1 MSARRPG
8 LEMGK
13 HEGGYPIRPRATASS
28 SGANCAAT
36 LASSHFGRS
45 ESAQS
50 SPGSSPDGTSA
61 LQSLAGGWGGMFI
74 GTLIIAIITGGMV
87 LLGFSQGAGDLSTGF
102 LIIAVGIVDLLV
114 QRTAAPHGL
123 REEETTTM
131 ARLCRDRCR
140 RATTERACFASAS
153 DLKIVTL
160 GVGRRP
166 NASAGTFSPPLPC
179 PRGG

>member
-1 MSARRPG
+1 
-8 LEMGK
+8 
-13 HEGGYPIRPRATASS
+13 
-28 SGANCAAT
+28 
-36 LASSHFGRS
+36 
-45 ESAQS
+45 
-50 SPGSSPDGTSA
+50 
-61 LQSLAGGWGGMFI
+61 MFI

-140 RATTERACFASAS
+140 RATTERACFASAN